1 MALEISISE
10 KTQSLF
16 WKSDS
21 VCTRNILR
29 QKNMT
34 LPLYNCVHCASQ
46 SEETLEHLFL
56 DCPFAHLVVQRGD
69 PFHTLASFRNQL
81 AVSFSMNIIITMS
94 WCIWMEQNDLI
105 FKGIQPSLGNL
116 CFKKEFALVIL
127 RAKTT
132 CERLRCTVS
141 ISKKKPLVSLWIN
154 SACNFDSPLFFILLC
169 FLRVFS
175 HLLFL

>member
-1 MALEISISE
+1 MRPPWFSPSKACKCLLGHRFVHPAFTWLWKSTFQRKHKVFFGNQTRYVLEI
-10 KTQSLF
+10 
-16 WKSDS
+16 
-21 VCTRNILR
+21 
-29 QKNMT
+29 
-34 LPLYNCVHCASQ
+34 

-56 DCPFAHLVVQRGD
+56 DCPFAHLVVQPGD

-105 FKGIQPSLGNL
+105 FKGIHPSLGNL

-141 ISKKKPLVSLWIN
+141 I
-154 SACNFDSPLFFILLC
+154 
-169 FLRVFS
+169 
-175 HLLFL
+175 